1 VPQERSAS
9 PDLESLRPV
18 LGVMTEIQA
27 RYVVDLHHTGGPAAA
42 DLPARLALADERGA
56 EAVASASADPVL
68 AGQQAL
74 AFGAAVWSA
83 LTALPDHSANEHKRL
98 LKAAYAAY
106 DQREDGA
113 DAAGLN
119 AALEST
125 RRAAALAAEG
135 RAAERGG
142 DGRPCRRARRR
153 PGGRDRERRG
163 AGSFP
168 HRRIGRRQPL
178 RAGEGALSCPA
189 AARRAA

>member
-27 RYVVDLHHTGGPAAA
+27 RYVVDLHQADGPASA
-42 DLPARLALADERGA
+42 DLPGRLALAVERGA
-56 EAVASASADPVL
+56 EAVASAPANPVL

-106 DQREDGA
+106 DQLEAGADGA
-113 DAAGLN
+113 GLD

-135 RAAERGG
+135 ATPTEEASVSLADQLVAALAAVTASTAVLDPSLTGE
-142 DGRPCRRARRR
+142 P
-153 PGGRDRERRG
+153 G
-163 AGSFP
+163 AG
-168 HRRIGRRQPL
+168 
-178 RAGEGALSCPA
+178 GA
-189 AARRAA
+189 

>member
-27 RYVVDLHHTGGPAAA
+27 RYVVDLHQAGGPAPA
-42 DLPARLALADERGA
+42 DLPARLALAVERGA
-56 EAVASASADPVL
+56 EAVASGPANPVL

-106 DQREDGA
+106 DQHEAGA

-125 RRAAALAAEG
+125 GRAAALAA
-135 RAAERGG
+135 GG
-142 DGRPCRRARRR
+142 DTPTEEATASLADELVAALAAVTASAAVLDPSLTGE
-153 PGGRDRERRG
+153 PGGGG
-163 AGSFP
+163 A
-168 HRRIGRRQPL
+168 
-178 RAGEGALSCPA
+178 
-189 AARRAA
+189 

>member
-1 VPQERSAS
+1 MPQERSAS

-27 RYVVDLHHTGGPAAA
+27 RYVVDLHHAGGPAAA

-56 EAVASASADPVL
+56 EAVASAPADPVL

-83 LTALPDHSANEHKRL
+83 LTALPDHSTNEHKRL

-119 AALEST
+119 AALESI

-135 RAAERGG
+135 ATPTDEATASLADELVAALAAVTASAAVLDPALTGE
-142 DGRPCRRARRR
+142 P
-153 PGGRDRERRG
+153 G
-163 AGSFP
+163 AGSD
-168 HRRIGRRQPL
+168 
-178 RAGEGALSCPA
+178 
-189 AARRAA
+189 